1 MFTVTRAAKKEIK
14 ENAIMKIHSE
24 PTFFI
29 KDINV
34 EAWA

>member
-1 MFTVTRAAKKEIK
+1 MYTVTRAAKKEIK
-14 ENAIMKIHSE
+14 ANAIMKIHSE

-29 KDINV
+29 KDISV